1 MIDDRFFDEFDEFER
16 KRKDKLEQEKR
27 EKEKEEFRRFL
38 KDLTPTFLKYIEE
51 LKKRNVKIEHSVSDQ
66 DIKFMLFYNDGGE
79 HGFSLNFA
87 GITYYCTN
95 HDGRRTSTED
105 SSYTKY
111 SGEKIASLL
120 QKVIKE
126 YQFNAERHKGMMFDN

>member
-1 MIDDRFFDEFDEFER
+1 MIDDHFFDEFDEFER

-38 KDLTPTFLKYIEE
+38 KDLTPTFLNYIEE
-51 LKKRNVKIEHSVSDQ
+51 LKKRNVKVEHNVSDQ

-79 HGFSLNFA
+79 RGFCLNIK
-87 GITYYCTN
+87 GITHYCTN
-95 HDGRRTSTED
+95 PDGKRTSNED
-105 SSYTKY
+105 TSYRKY
-111 SGEKIASLL
+111 AGEKIASLM

-126 YQFNAERHKGMMFDN
+126 FQFNAERHKGMMFEN